1 MFLESDDVDPID
13 TMQFQ
18 RQLDPGWVER
28 LLVREEI
35 DPKLRLQSRRLIDGD
50 LRLEILFPKQ
60 APTVRPF
67 DDLLFVLVVSAAVA
81 VFIDRCRRFR
91 AENFVSDEESAENEN
106 DADDCY

>member
-1 MFLESDDVDPID
+1 MMSIRLIRCNSSVSSI
-13 TMQFQ
+13 Q

-50 LRLEILFPKQ
+50 RRLEILVPKQ

-67 DDLLFVLVVSAAVA
+67 DDLLFVSAVVA

-91 AENFVSDEESAENEN
+91 AENFVSDEKSTEN
-106 DADDCY
+106 